1 MGLPGHNS
9 KVSDYQINLI
19 TPAPPS
25 ASDVCAI
32 GTNRGIV
39 HWDVERDLSW
49 LAPSKNATSYAE
61 LYRDVFALDY
71 LSSHPAV
78 LLAGG
83 RPGHFSV
90 KDVRDRNDD
99 TRSLSKKLAS
109 PITHI
114 KSLNDRNVLV
124 SCLRHDMAVY
134 DLRMLRAARPGKA
147 FQRPAIDHILPAAR
161 FPDYRNGPHVD
172 IGLAVDMD
180 SGVVAAA
187 HEDGSV
193 ALYST
198 RTGHRLKSPDVDR
211 IRSHRGVIQSLQF
224 ETMPGDANPTFFVGL
239 GSNLHAYAFG
249 VRCVDDEA

>member
-1 MGLPGHNS
+1 MVIPGHNRNI
-9 KVSDYQINLI
+9 SDYQINLV

-25 ASDVCAI
+25 MPTYICAI
-32 GTNRGIV
+32 GTNRGIL
-39 HWDVERDLSW
+39 HWDVERSLSW
-49 LAPSKNATSYAE
+49 LAYAE
-61 LYRDVFALDY
+61 LYRDVFAIDY
-71 LSSHPAV
+71 LTKNPAV

-114 KSLNDRNVLV
+114 KSLDERNVLV

-134 DLRMLRAARPGKA
+134 DLRMLRAAAPAGKA
-147 FQRPAIDHILPAAR
+147 SSQRPAIDHLLPAAR

-172 IGLAVDMD
+172 IGLAVDAA

-187 HEDGSV
+187 HEDGCV

-198 RTGHRLKSPDVDR
+198 RTGHRLKSPDIDQ
-211 IRSHRGVIQSLQF
+211 IRSHRGIVRSLQF
-224 ETMPGDANPTFFVGL
+224 ETMPGDANPTLFVGL
-239 GSNLHAYAFG
+239 GSNLHAYSFG
-249 VRCVDDEA
+249 ARNVDDEA

>member
-1 MGLPGHNS
+1 MRIPGHNR
-9 KVSDYQINLI
+9 KISDYQINLI

-25 ASDVCAI
+25 TPSICAI
-32 GTNRGIV
+32 GTNRGIL

-61 LYRDVFALDY
+61 LYRDVFAIDY
-71 LSSHPAV
+71 LSSNPAV

-99 TRSLSKKLAS
+99 TRSLSKRLAG

-134 DLRMLRAARPGKA
+134 DLRMLRAAPPSKA
-147 FQRPAIDHILPAAR
+147 FQRPAIDHILPTAR
-161 FPDYRNGPHVD
+161 FLDYRNGPHVN
-172 IGLAVDMD
+172 IGLDVDMT

-187 HEDGSV
+187 HEDGGV

-198 RTGHRLKSPDVDR
+198 RTGHRLKSPDIDQ
-211 IRSHRGVIQSLQF
+211 IRSHRGVIRSLQF
-224 ETMPGDANPTFFVGL
+224 ETLPGDANPTLFVGL
-239 GSNLHAYAFG
+239 GSNLHAYSFG
-249 VRCVDDEA
+249 VRSVDDEA